1 MAGNRKE
8 EGEEQQEEETDQERI
23 PSGSL
28 VRGCATGGT
37 DRRIDVG
44 RHRRPVCE
52 MSTRA
57 CIPVFHLYVK
67 IYIYIYI
74 YIYTYTYLPP
84 VRVYISVWRTV
95 VQQAGGTVRT
105 FDSSSSSCSYG
116 QGGALSLSV
125 SYFVIHCECRV
136 SPTTWRPSPPR
147 MDDVLSLSV
156 LRLQSCAVSNGHQPM
171 MARLASE

>member
-8 EGEEQQEEETDQERI
+8 EEEEEEETDKERI

-74 YIYTYTYLPP
+74 YTYTYLPP

-95 VQQAGGTVRT
+95 LQQAGGTVRT
-105 FDSSSSSCSYG
+105 SDSSSSSCSYG

-125 SYFVIHCECRV
+125 SYVVIHCECRV

-156 LRLQSCAVSNGHQPM
+156 LRLQSCTVSNGRPS